1 MVLIIAGTNR
11 NNSKSRI
18 LADLYA
24 RILDEQA
31 VENEVLDLNI
41 LPRDFIFSALYE
53 NALTHPEFNKL
64 QEKVDQ
70 VEKIV
75 FIISEYNGSF
85 PGALKAFID
94 GLRYPDTLTGKK
106 GALVG
111 FSSNSQGAALALS
124 HMTDI
129 LHHLGMTV
137 LPERTKLPFI
147 EELLDENKKQL
158 TQSFYHDLLVQ
169 QAKAFRNF

>member
-31 VENEVLDLNI
+31 VANEVLDLNI
-41 LPRDFIFSALYE
+41 LPKDFIFSALYE

-70 VEKIV
+70 ADKIV

-111 FSSNSQGAALALS
+111 FSSNAQGAALALS

-137 LPERTKLPFI
+137 LPERTKIPFI
-147 EELLDENKKQL
+147 EELLDDNKKQL
-158 TQSFYHDLLVQ
+158 TQTFYHDLLIQ
-169 QAKAFRNF
+169 QAKAFRDF

>member
-1 MVLIIAGTNR
+1 MVLIISGTNR
-11 NNSKSRI
+11 NNSRSRVI
-18 LADLYA
+18 ADLYA
-24 RILDEQA
+24 RILDEQF

-41 LPRDFIFSALYE
+41 LPKDFIFSALYE
-53 NALTHPEFNKL
+53 NALTHPDFNKV
-64 QEKVDQ
+64 QEKVDH

-94 GLRYPDTLTGKK
+94 GLRYPDTFNGKK

-137 LPERTKLPFI
+137 LPERTKIPFI
-147 EELLDENKKQL
+147 EDLLDENEKQL
-158 TQSFYHDLLVQ
+158 KQPFYHNLLVH
-169 QAKAFRNF
+169 QATAFSSF

>member
-1 MVLIIAGTNR
+1 MVLIISGTNR
-11 NNSKSRI
+11 NNSKSRVI
-18 LADLYA
+18 ADLYA
-24 RILDEQA
+24 QILNDQG
-31 VENEVLDLNI
+31 VDNEVLDLNI
-41 LPRDFIFSALYE
+41 LPKDFIFSALYE
-53 NALTHPEFNKL
+53 NALTHPEFNKI

-70 VEKIV
+70 ADKIV

-111 FSSNSQGAALALS
+111 FSSNAQGAALALS

-129 LHHLGMTV
+129 LHHLGMVV
-137 LPERTKLPFI
+137 LPDKPKIPFI
-147 EELLDENKKQL
+147 EDLLDKTQNKL
-158 TQSFYHDLLVQ
+158 TSSFYHDLLVQ
-169 QAKAFRNF
+169 QAKAFSTI